1 MKVCVFFLKYILE
14 KVIILYQFYLPLCKY
29 TYINIEIYKWVLCDY
44 LPICFSKLKIK
55 RNIQKIGVT
64 VYLLC
69 ARGGS

>member
-1 MKVCVFFLKYILE
+1 MG
-14 KVIILYQFYLPLCKY
+14 
-29 TYINIEIYKWVLCDY
+29 LCDC